1 MNLTFHNP
9 GIDDMIQNIL
19 VFQSEAETA
28 FWSDSLYYFYPQ
40 LDKEYVFTHTFLI

>member
-28 FWSDSLYYFYPQ
+28 FGQ
-40 LDKEYVFTHTFLI
+40 IRFTIFILN